1 MKFAG
6 EVLLESSGMM
16 KSEEE
21 HLTEMY
27 IKDEQKKQEWEE
39 ERAEYLRELKLAEM
53 EGEEERGERV

>member
-1 MKFAG
+1 
-6 EVLLESSGMM
+6 MM